1 MFPIRVPAR
10 SLSPRG
16 AIVGLLLA
24 AMPLIPTTSGSITAN
39 ATTLALGERVSDTV
53 QLGQSGVAIV
63 LPEGDWR
70 ISGLVRPRQAGA
82 PYALAVLTKSDGQV
96 LAGTVWVRA
105 VGEVRFETSA
115 MWCSDGGVRQHVEP
129 IVGASGIGCWWVR
142 VWTTALAPEDLQ
154 PYWRQAFSHL
164 RREGIPLPRALLAV
178 GYHLAGAGRTLT
190 VEYSFNASQVTV
202 AEVKEWGQAWQD
214 DVRAAFADSSPPS
227 PPRLP

>member
-96 LAGTVWVRA
+96 LAGTV
-105 VGEVRFETSA
+105 
-115 MWCSDGGVRQHVEP
+115 
-129 IVGASGIGCWWVR
+129 
-142 VWTTALAPEDLQ
+142 
-154 PYWRQAFSHL
+154 
-164 RREGIPLPRALLAV
+164 
-178 GYHLAGAGRTLT
+178 
-190 VEYSFNASQVTV
+190 
-202 AEVKEWGQAWQD
+202 
-214 DVRAAFADSSPPS
+214 
-227 PPRLP
+227 